1 MAHYTETYKNN
12 PELIKKLDKI
22 KHLLLSIGGI
32 EDRIDFEVDMNS
44 ISGEI
49 YSLSIYISNDFE
61 IDGLLEEFNEFFN
74 GLDTK
79 MHNIFKKIKLDEHLN
94 LNRSYQNDYNGG
106 MIEYLNF
113 ENRYGTL
120 NYTIHFLLHI

>member
-1 MAHYTETYKNN
+1 MAHYTETYN

-22 KHLLLSIGGI
+22 KYLILSIGGI

-44 ISGEI
+44 INGEI

-61 IDGLLEEFNEFFN
+61 VDGLLEEFIEIFN
-74 GLDTK
+74 DLDTK
-79 MHNIFKKIKLDEHLN
+79 MRNIFKKIKLDEHLN

-106 MIEYLNF
+106 MVEYLNF

>member
-1 MAHYTETYKNN
+1 MAHYTETYN

-22 KHLLLSIGGI
+22 KYLILSIGGI

-44 ISGEI
+44 INGEI

-61 IDGLLEEFNEFFN
+61 FDGLLEEFIEIFN
-74 GLDTK
+74 DLDTK
-79 MHNIFKKIKLDEHLN
+79 MRNIFKKIKLDEHLN